1 MISDFLM
8 VRMSST
14 DPTSLVRSAFADAR
28 AQRRRLLT
36 SLDSRT
42 LDNGSRVHVLA
53 QGSHGIAAVEIWARI
68 GAGDE
73 SAEKAGISHLL
84 EHLMFRGTHTIP
96 DGEFDIRVQ
105 ALGARANAWT
115 WYDTTA
121 YTSILSAE
129 HLPEL
134 LALEA
139 DRFAHLNIT
148 ETVFQTE
155 RDVVLNER
163 ALTADSDPNAL
174 AHEHLD
180 RMLFGAGPY
189 ARPVIGSKENIAAF
203 TRDQLSQWYAQHYAP
218 HALDIFIVGDIDP
231 AQTHRLVA
239 ETFGQIHATPPPSK
253 AEAPRVEHRSNL
265 HERIELGVAE
275 PLVLMAW
282 GMPEGRDRRS
292 VLTWRVMSEILAFA
306 RGGQLRT
313 ALEHTQRMALYQDF
327 YVQEHRQGHSAVW
340 EATPRDG
347 VSMTELCGA
356 FYATLG
362 EIADRGLS
370 DAIVH
375 AAQIRLLSDWASRN
389 APWQVLQQLGD
400 ALHTADDVQCFVEDI
415 DHIEAITSADLQA
428 LAARLSEAENNVLL
442 YVTPKE
448 AS

>member
-1 MISDFLM
+1 
-8 VRMSST
+8 MSLT
-14 DPTSLVRSAFADAR
+14 DPTSLATSALSDAR
-28 AQRRRLLT
+28 AHRQALLA

-42 LDNGSRVHVLA
+42 LPNGARVHVLA
-53 QGSHGIAAVEIWARI
+53 QGAHGIAAVEIWARI

-73 SAEKAGISHLL
+73 AANEAGISHLL
-84 EHLMFRGTHTIP
+84 EHLMFRGTQTVP

-121 YTSILSAE
+121 YTSILGAD
-129 HLPEL
+129 HLREL

-139 DRFAHLNIT
+139 DRFAHLDIT

-180 RMLFGAGPY
+180 RMLFGTGPY
-189 ARPVIGSKENIAAF
+189 ARPVIGSKENIASF
-203 TRDQLSQWYAQHYAP
+203 TREQLTQWYAQHYAP
-218 HALDIFIVGDIDP
+218 HALDIFIVGDVDP

-239 ETFGQIHATPPPSK
+239 ESFGQIHAAPPPSK
-253 AEAPRVEHRSNL
+253 AGENRVQHRSNL
-265 HERIELGVAE
+265 HERIVLGVAE
-275 PLVLMAW
+275 PLILMAW
-282 GMPEGRDRRS
+282 GMPQGTDRRA
-292 VLTWRVMSEILAFA
+292 VLTWRLLSEVLAFA
-306 RGGQLRT
+306 RGGRLRA
-313 ALEHTQRMALYQDF
+313 ALEHTQRLALYQDF

-340 EATPRDG
+340 EATPREG
-347 VSMTELCGA
+347 VSMRELCAA

-370 DAIVH
+370 DEIVN
-375 AAQIRLLSDWASRN
+375 AARIRLLSHWASRN

-400 ALHTADDVQCFVEDI
+400 ALHTASDMQSFVDDV
-415 DHIEAITSADLQA
+415 DHLGEVTSADLQA
-428 LAARLSEAENNVLL
+428 LAAHLSDAQNNVLL
-442 YVTPKE
+442 FVEPEE